1 MFFCQVWYIRNVS
14 GLKVSTKH
22 LIMASANTLF
32 LYLVP
37 RKKQF
42 LTNILLRLFFA
53 QQCLNVELE
62 KVNYNK
68 CGCNEELLICSV
80 MSLPQI

>member
-32 LYLVP
+32 LYL
-37 RKKQF
+37 
-42 LTNILLRLFFA
+42 TNILLRLFFA
-53 QQCLNVELE
+53 QHCLNVELE

-68 CGCNEELLICSV
+68 RGCNEELLIF
-80 MSLPQI
+80 